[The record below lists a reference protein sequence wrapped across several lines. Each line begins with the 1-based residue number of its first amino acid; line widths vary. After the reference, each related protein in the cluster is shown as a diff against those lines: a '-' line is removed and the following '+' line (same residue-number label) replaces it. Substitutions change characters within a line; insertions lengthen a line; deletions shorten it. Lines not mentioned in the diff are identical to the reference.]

1 MDIITLFII
10 LVIIILLYFSSCFV
24 VYLTL
29 INNIQFWKRGASTF
43 SAFPTELSFMEHP
56 KRAYYV
62 AKHPEHRGWA
72 IILHHF
78 GAKSDVMTTS
88 GKIYWDAK
96 LSLVFLDARG
106 HGLSAYTK
114 ESSVYWYY
122 NDAKDLVDHLNLQN
136 DDIKVMHG
144 ISVGGFACVFLAQD
158 VKTKILIIEGI
169 SALLS
174 PIYKD
179 ILSYTPFP
187 GWLYFW
193 LPKILFYRRRHWSWE
208 EHEPKNI
215 LATLHIPFFIILG
228 EQDEIYPVEKNLPVF
243 KEIVSKKENRSL
255 WIVPG
260 SSHSTMHTHGEYVH
274 KIKLFMENHLELH
287 MMVKE
292 I

>member
-1 MDIITLFII
+1 MEIITPFTI
-10 LVIIILLYFSSCFV
+10 LLLIILLYFSSCFV

-43 SAFPTELSFMEHP
+43 SEFPTELSFMEHP

-72 IILHHF
+72 IVLHHF
-78 GAKSDVMTTS
+78 GAKSEVMATS
-88 GKIYWDAK
+88 GKIYWDVK

-114 ESSVYWYY
+114 ETSVYWYH
-122 NDAKDLVDHLNLQN
+122 NDAKDLVHHLNLQN
-136 DDIKVMHG
+136 DIIVMHG

-187 GWLYFW
+187 AWIYFW
-193 LPKILFYRRRHWSWE
+193 IPKILFYHRRHWNWE
-208 EHEPKNI
+208 DHEPKNI
-215 LATLHIPFFIILG
+215 LATLQIPFFIILG
-228 EQDEIYPVEKNLPVF
+228 EHDKIYPVEKNLPEF
-243 KEIVSKKENRSL
+243 KAIVSKRANRSL

-260 SSHSTMHTHGEYVH
+260 SSHSTMYTYREYRD
-274 KIKLFMENHLELH
+274 KIVLFMEKHLGMNLI
-287 MMVKE
+287 VKE